1 MKFTTLATTAAAAAS
16 LISASESNPL
26 QNSFDNNN
34 HKLPSSSS
42 SENHHGKEKDHRLDL
57 LKTIMD
63 KLDISDYFNK
73 DYSMGNIKLPM
84 SVDDLLYS
92 DDKKKDHHKSPSSKT
107 NKFLEDFKNDLIKS
121 TEVIKN
127 EFKVGD
133 NYAIRLIDHEKEQ
146 ELAAASDFKHKKEK
160 NILDIMEPNAKKY
173 SGYFDILDQD
183 KHFFFI
189 FWQSRSNPEDDPTV
203 VFMNGGP
210 GCATVGG
217 SNFLGVGPSF
227 IDENIQP
234 VYNEDAWNKHANV
247 LVMDQPVGTGF
258 SYSDSGDSVSDT
270 FAAGEDF
277 YAFLELFFTKFSHLT
292 KNNFHIAGESYAGH
306 YIPQFSKEILSH
318 EDRSFELTSVMI
330 GNGLTDPLNQYPAF
344 HDMACGVGSGADPVL
359 SPEEC
364 DTMLE
369 TLPRCLSLIESCYN
383 TESVWTCVPAS
394 LYCNNAQLGPYQQ
407 TGKNVYDVRK
417 ECKGQLCYEEVEYVS
432 SFLNQKFVK
441 EQIGIDPSQIDKD
454 FEGCNF
460 DINRNFLFTGDWMR
474 PNFVEDIKFLL
485 EEEIPI
491 LIYAGDKDFI
501 CNWLGNL
508 AWTNELDYASHEEF
522 SSKDLAPWYVDDVEA
537 GQFKNAGLLTY
548 LRIYDAGHMAT
559 WDQTHHAQAFVQDF
573 TLRGKLHQNSTF
585 EA

>member
-1 MKFTTLATTAAAAAS
+1 MKFSTLATTAATAAS
-16 LISASESNPL
+16 IISASEDSFF
-26 QNSFDNNN
+26 QNSFDNNLHN
-34 HKLPSSSS
+34 LPSG
-42 SENHHGKEKDHRLDL
+42 EGKKDHRMKL
-57 LKTIMD
+57 LQNIMD

-73 DYSMGNIKLPM
+73 NYSLGSMNLPM
-84 SVDDLLYS
+84 SINDLLYP
-92 DDKKKDHHKSPSSKT
+92 DQKKNKGKPASSSKT
-107 NKFLEDFKNDLIKS
+107 NKILEDLKS
-121 TEVIKN
+121 SLFQATEVIKN
-127 EFKVGD
+127 EIKIGD
-133 NYAIRLIDHEKEQ
+133 NYAIRLIDHALEE
-146 ELAAASDFKHKKEK
+146 EMSASSVKKEK
-160 NILDIMEPNAKKY
+160 NILDILEPNAKKY
-173 SGYFDILDQD
+173 SGYFDILDED

-203 VFMNGGP
+203 IFMNGGP

-217 SNFLGVGPSF
+217 SNFLGVGPAF
-227 IDENIQP
+227 IDENMQP

-258 SYSDSGDSVSDT
+258 SYSDSGEGVSDT

-277 YAFLELFFTKFSHLT
+277 YAFIELFFTKFSHLA
-292 KNNFHIAGESYAGH
+292 KNDFHISGESYAGH

-318 EDRSFELTSVMI
+318 EDRSFNLTSVMI
-330 GNGLTDPLNQYPAF
+330 GNGLTDPLNQYPLY
-344 HDMACGVGSGADPVL
+344 HDMACGIGSGADPVV

-369 TLPRCLSLIESCYN
+369 TLPRCLSLIEACYN
-383 TESVWTCVPAS
+383 TESVWTCVPAA

-417 ECKGQLCYEEVEYVS
+417 ECKGNLCYEETEYVS
-432 SFLNQKFVK
+432 GFLNQRFVK
-441 EQIGIDPSQIDKD
+441 EQIGIDPSQIDKE

-474 PNFVEDIKFLL
+474 PDFVEDIKFLL
-485 EEEIPI
+485 EEEIPV

-508 AWTNELDYASHEEF
+508 AWTNELDFASHEEYAD
-522 SSKDLAPWYVDDVEA
+522 KDLAPWYVDDIEA
-537 GQFKNAGLLTY
+537 GQFKNAGLLTF

-559 WDQTHHAQAFVQDF
+559 WDQTHHAQAFVQDWTF
-573 TLRGKLHQNSTF
+573 NGKINQNSTF
-585 EA
+585 EI

>member
-1 MKFTTLATTAAAAAS
+1 MKLSTLATTAAAAAS
-16 LISASESNPL
+16 VITTSQANFL
-26 QNSFDNNN
+26 QNAFENVD
-34 HKLPSSSS
+34 HELPSQKQ
-42 SENHHGKEKDHRLDL
+42 GKDHRLKL
-57 LKTIMD
+57 LQDIMD
-63 KLDISDYFNK
+63 KLDVSSYFNK
-73 DYSMGNIKLPM
+73 DYSMGSMNLPM
-84 SVDDLLYS
+84 SINDLMYSDNKKKMSHAFSSSKASKVLDDL
-92 DDKKKDHHKSPSSKT
+92 
-107 NKFLEDFKNDLIKS
+107 KNDFFKA
-121 TEVIKN
+121 TEVVTN
-127 EFKVGD
+127 EIKVGN
-133 NYAIRLIDHEKEQ
+133 NYAIRLIDHSLEE
-146 ELAAASDFKHKKEK
+146 EISASGKKEK
-160 NILDIMEPNAKKY
+160 NILDILEPNAKKY

-189 FWQSRSNPEDDPTV
+189 FWQSRNNPEDDPTV
-203 VFMNGGP
+203 IFMNGGP

-227 IDENIQP
+227 IDENMQP
-234 VYNEDAWNKHANV
+234 VYNKDAWNKHANV

-258 SYSDSGDSVSDT
+258 SYSDSDDGVSDT

-277 YAFLELFFTKFSHLT
+277 YAFIELFFTRFSHLT
-292 KNNFHIAGESYAGH
+292 KNDFHIAGESYAGH

-318 EDRSFELTSVMI
+318 EDRSFNLTSVMI
-330 GNGLTDPLNQYPAF
+330 GNGLTDPLNQYPAY
-344 HDMACGVGSGADPVL
+344 HDMACGVGSGADPVV

-383 TESVWTCVPAS
+383 TESVWTCVPAA

-417 ECKGQLCYEEVEYVS
+417 ECKGTLCYEETEYVS
-432 SFLNQKFVK
+432 DFLNQRFVK

-474 PNFVEDIKFLL
+474 PDFVEDVRYLL
-485 EEEIPI
+485 EQELPV

-508 AWTNELDYASHEEF
+508 AWTNELDFAAHEEY
-522 SSKDLAPWYVDDVEA
+522 SSKDLAPWYVGDKEV
-537 GQFKNAGLLTY
+537 GQFKNAGLLTF

-559 WDQTHHAQAFVQDF
+559 WDQTRNAQSFVQDW
-573 TLRGKLHQNSTF
+573 TLNGKLNENSTF
-585 EA
+585 SA